1 MLDMWFF
8 TVCSEIARV
17 YATSLFVMP
26 WAMLSRIC
34 TSRGESGAKTWEL
47 PGPYTESSRNSART
61 FVATA
66 GFAKIFSLMMNWP
79 LRTLRMDS
87 TSSFGSQ
94 SLCRYAAA
102 PARMASKRVCS
113 SSSAVR
119 ITTATCGSS
128 RRTFCVALIPDSWG
142 RSTSMMR
149 TSGSSSIV
157 FATAS
162 SPSVTTARI
171 SMSASF
177 SSTCVMPRVVRRLAS
192 ARTIRMAFS
201 GLSAKR
207 FPLLLDAQW
216 KQKCNGGALPRRRLD
231 LQLRADELGPLAH
244 REQPDRSLP
253 ACDLHQ
259 VEPDAVVG
267 AVHHPLVL
275 GPLPDDADG
284 RGLSVL
290 VHVLQGLLHD
300 PVDRELL
307 RRLEAG
313 VARVEMS
320 VDAKAVARLVL
331 GRVIPD
337 GAGEPEL
344 GQHRRPEVVDHAADR
359 VEGAAEL
366 ALQVAELGL
375 QRRPGLSRRPIGD
388 PLEVLDLEHRVRED
402 LCRTVMHVAVEALAL
417 GLEALE
423 HAHRD
428 AADLLLVIVA
438 GRLDAGPAKVRG
450 ARLDVTDR
458 QLQLFQPAEGAL
470 RRFVRRA
477 RGTRLRFRALL
488 VGALELLDLLT
499 QAPDI
504 ATQPVHDEVEEPI
517 EIVLARQLRGCALVD
532 AAMLRH
538 VDEHKGVGRDADRPS
553 EIACANCDRIGR
565 THEDRKS
572 TRLNS

>member
-1 MLDMWFF
+1 
-8 TVCSEIARV
+8 
-17 YATSLFVMP
+17 
-26 WAMLSRIC
+26 
-34 TSRGESGAKTWEL
+34 
-47 PGPYTESSRNSART
+47 
-61 FVATA
+61 
-66 GFAKIFSLMMNWP
+66 MMNCP
-79 LRTLRMDS
+79 VRTLRMDS

-102 PARMASKRVCS
+102 PARIASKRVCS

-128 RRTFCVALIPDSWG
+128 RRTFCVALIPDSCG

-177 SSTCVMPRVVRRLAS
+177 SRTCVMPRVVRRLAS

-207 FPLLLDAQW
+207 IPLLDQR
-216 KQKCNGGALPRRRLD
+216 KQECNGGALTGRRLH
-231 LQLRADELGPLAH
+231 LQSCADELRPLAH
-244 REQPDRSLP
+244 REEPDRSLP
-253 ACDLHQ
+253 ARDLDQIEAH
-259 VEPDAVVG
+259 AVVR
-267 AVHHPLVL
+267 AVHDPLVL
-275 GPLPDDADG
+275 RPLPDDADR
-284 RGLSVL
+284 RGLPVL

-300 PVDRELL
+300 PVDGELL

-313 VARVEMS
+313 VARVQMA

-331 GRVIPD
+331 RRVVTHRS
-337 GAGEPEL
+337 GEPEL
-344 GQHRRPEVVDHAADR
+344 GHHRRPKVVDHAADR

-375 QRRPGLSRRPIGD
+375 QRGAGLSRCAVGD
-388 PLEVLDLEHRVRED
+388 ALEVLDLEHRVRED
-402 LCRTVMHVAVEALAL
+402 LRRAVVHVAVEALPL

-438 GRLDAGPAKVRG
+438 GRLDAGPTEVRG
-450 ARLDVTDR
+450 ARFDVADR
-458 QLQLFQPAEGAL
+458 QLELLQPAEGAL

-477 RGTRLRFRALL
+477 RGA
-488 VGALELLDLLT
+488 
-499 QAPDI
+499 
-504 ATQPVHDEVEEPI
+504 
-517 EIVLARQLRGCALVD
+517 
-532 AAMLRH
+532 
-538 VDEHKGVGRDADRPS
+538 
-553 EIACANCDRIGR
+553 
-565 THEDRKS
+565 
-572 TRLNS
+572 